1 MACST
6 IGVIS
11 KQMPSFLKQTRGPL
25 TPLGFGFFS
34 VAIAME
40 YGARGT
46 SELSPSLAL
55 RAQKHVDSGAEMT
68 RIYRLAKMYNKEFQA
83 LPLGTARFCNLINK
97 KKKFFFFF
105 FLSRIR
111 MGCFHLGKK
120 IT

>member
-25 TPLGFGFFS
+25 TPLGFGFIS
-34 VAIAME
+34 LAVAME

-55 RAQKHVDSGAEMT
+55 RAQKHVDAGAEMT

-83 LPLGTARFCNLINK
+83 LPPGTARFCNLINK
-97 KKKFFFFF
+97 TDFLFFFFF
-105 FLSRIR
+105 
-111 MGCFHLGKK
+111 
-120 IT
+120 